1 MAVFVREHLNYWYS
15 LKAFYF
21 AKTMADLPFQILF
34 SSVYVGVVYYLT
46 SQPMEWTRVSMFVLI
61 CLLTSL
67 VAQSLG
73 LLMGAGLSVEL
84 GVFLGPVS
92 TIPTILFS
100 GFFVNLD
107 TIPGY
112 LQWVT
117 YVSYVRYGF
126 EGKNKASSSSSLF
139 SSVCPYWGCG
149 PITSNLRAHACRFF
163 ATSGRCS
170 STISRR
176 SKAGF

>member
-15 LKAFYF
+15 LKAFYI
-21 AKTMADLPFQILF
+21 AKTVADLPFQILF
-34 SSVYVGVVYYLT
+34 ASVYVIVVYYLT
-46 SQPMEWTRVSMFVLI
+46 SQPMEVDRVCMFVLI

-107 TIPGY
+107 TIPSY

-126 EGKNKASSSSSLF
+126 EGEQMGVQNEENRVIITVFIYLF
-139 SSVCPYWGCG
+139 QVP
-149 PITSNLRAHACRFF
+149 
-163 ATSGRCS
+163 
-170 STISRR
+170 
-176 SKAGF
+176 

>member
-15 LKAFYF
+15 LKAFYI
-21 AKTMADLPFQILF
+21 AKTVADLPFQILF
-34 SSVYVGVVYYLT
+34 ASVYVIVVYYLT
-46 SQPMEWTRVSMFVLI
+46 SQPMEVDRVCMFVLI

-107 TIPGY
+107 TIPSY

-126 EGKNKASSSSSLF
+126 EGEQMVVQNEENRVIITVFIYLF
-139 SSVCPYWGCG
+139 QVP
-149 PITSNLRAHACRFF
+149 
-163 ATSGRCS
+163 
-170 STISRR
+170 
-176 SKAGF
+176 

>member
-15 LKAFYF
+15 LKAFYI
-21 AKTMADLPFQILF
+21 AKTVADLPFQILF
-34 SSVYVGVVYYLT
+34 ASVYVIVVYYLT
-46 SQPMEWTRVSMFVLI
+46 SQPMEVDRVCMFVLI

-107 TIPGY
+107 TIPSY

-126 EGKNKASSSSSLF
+126 EGEQMGVQNEENRVIIAVFIYLF
-139 SSVCPYWGCG
+139 QVP
-149 PITSNLRAHACRFF
+149 
-163 ATSGRCS
+163 
-170 STISRR
+170 
-176 SKAGF
+176 